1 MSEDRRGVLL
11 GVAAYVCWGLFPL
24 YFPLLEPAT
33 PIEIVAHRVVW
44 TLLFVLI
51 LLLVRRR
58 WAWVRTIVTDRRR
71 LVILAVA
78 AVVIAVNWGVYIWAV
93 NTDRVVEAALGY
105 FINPLVTVLLGV
117 VLLHERLRRAQ
128 WVAVGLA
135 TLAVVV
141 LTAAYARPP
150 LIALVLALS
159 FGTYGLMKKKV
170 DMPAVE
176 SLSVETALLFV
187 PATALLVVMQVQ
199 GTAAFGHAGV
209 SVTAL
214 LVGVGA
220 VTAIPLLLFAGA
232 AARTPLSTM
241 GLLQYITPILQ
252 FMIGV
257 FVVHE
262 SMPASRWLGFGLVWA
277 ALVLFSV
284 DSLRAG
290 HAQRQAGAVSD
301 TPLVPEA
308 H

>member
-1 MSEDRRGVLL
+1 
-11 GVAAYVCWGLFPL
+11 
-24 YFPLLEPAT
+24 LE
-33 PIEIVAHRVVW
+33 ILAHRVVW
-44 TLLFVLI
+44 TLVFVLI
-51 LLLVRRR
+51 ILLVRRR
-58 WAWVRTIVTDRRR
+58 WAWVRSIVTDRRR

-78 AVVIAVNWGVYIWAV
+78 STVIAVNWGVYIWAV
-93 NTDRVVEAALGY
+93 NAQRVVEAALGY

-117 VLLHERLRRAQ
+117 VILGERLRRAQ

-135 TLAVVV
+135 TAAVVV

-150 LIALVLALS
+150 VVALVLALS
-159 FGTYGLMKKKV
+159 FATYGLMKKKV
-170 DMPAVE
+170 RMPAVE
-176 SLSVETALLFV
+176 SLGVETTMLFV
-187 PATALLVVMQVQ
+187 PATVLLVAMQVQ
-199 GTAAFGHAGV
+199 GTATFGHAAA

-262 SMPASRWLGFGLVWA
+262 SMPASRWVGFGLVWA

-290 HAQRQAGAVSD
+290 HAHRQVQAELAPVTG
-301 TPLVPEA
+301 
-308 H
+308 